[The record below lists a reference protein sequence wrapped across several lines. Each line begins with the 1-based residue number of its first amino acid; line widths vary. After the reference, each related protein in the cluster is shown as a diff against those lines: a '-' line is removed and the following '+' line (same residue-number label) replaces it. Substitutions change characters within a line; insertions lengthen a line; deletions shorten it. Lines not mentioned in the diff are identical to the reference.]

1 MKCRCVHFVRPV
13 LFLLRAY
20 DQEKKGQSPLDLPS
34 VLELNM
40 QGFLE
45 LLEFKLEAFD
55 LLGYVQT
62 LSNVI
67 EAIAYHAGELFDS
80 ISHVLLGGKWSE
92 LFGEYFFEPLFGEL
106 GHRDGVNGE

>member
-1 MKCRCVHFVRPV
+1 MP
-13 LFLLRAY
+13 LRAFRPPGPFPFASLRSR
-20 DQEKKGQSPLDLPS
+20 KKGQSPLDLPS

-40 QGFLE
+40 QGFLG

-92 LFGEYFFEPLFGEL
+92 LFGEVFLRTAL
-106 GHRDGVNGE
+106 R